1 MRFSNSPIVPKYMK
15 GETLLAFWHFS
26 LLQNIQK
33 NLKVGPFEGKKIK
46 KKMVTQCRKNCSK
59 KFLAKART
67 RTRDRWVLRKLST
80 DEYT

>member
-1 MRFSNSPIVPKYMK
+1 MK

-46 KKMVTQCRKNCSK
+46 KNGHTVSK
-59 KFLAKART
+59 KLFEK
-67 RTRDRWVLRKLST
+67 VSG
-80 DEYT
+80 